1 MSHILTVSNLQVCS
15 DNEFDSWL
23 EKVIFFQ
30 NNVPYKALGVAD
42 SAKKLKIPNSLC
54 LVHMNR

>member
-23 EKVIFFQ
+23 EKIFFFQ
-30 NNVPYKALGVAD
+30 NNVPYKALG
-42 SAKKLKIPNSLC
+42 SRRERKKVEDTELSMSC
-54 LVHMNR
+54 TYE